1 MNSKDS
7 KNFVK
12 SIYSDA
18 YASKLGSFGYI
29 IMHGTFPHCKYFA
42 VNHPLTIKKAWIE
55 AANEISEAMMWKLEH

>member
-12 SIYSDA
+12 SIYADA
-18 YASKLGSFGYI
+18 YSSKLGHFGYI
-29 IMHGTFPHCKYFA
+29 IKHGTFPDLRYLA
-42 VNHPLTIKKAWIE
+42 VNHPATIKKAWIE